1 MVFWNN
7 SIDGS
12 TMPRLCEGRNRNGR
26 QSCGCW
32 PTLPLPRLALGL
44 VAQRAW
50 TATSWGVRCD
60 IGLGQEMSRDVKSD
74 FQSNLCHYV
83 LNSSKF
89 EGLNLNIQ
97 SPKSS
102 LVKACPAR
110 NIPFTVWAKK
120 FADRA
125 AHTQPEGRQTT
136 ENSIGGQTP
145 LGSSHPLNMSES
157 TVKLS
162 STRCQWRF
170 PMWRAC

>member
-1 MVFWNN
+1 
-7 SIDGS
+7 
-12 TMPRLCEGRNRNGR
+12 
-26 QSCGCW
+26 
-32 PTLPLPRLALGL
+32 
-44 VAQRAW
+44 
-50 TATSWGVRCD
+50 
-60 IGLGQEMSRDVKSD
+60 MSRDVKSD

-97 SPKSS
+97 SPKSY
-102 LVKACPAR
+102 LVKACPAI

-125 AHTQPEGRQTT
+125 ADTQPEGRQTT

-170 PMWRAC
+170 PM